1 MATKLRV
8 GILGAGEAGTGHANA
23 FRRLP
28 DVEVVALWSRT
39 RQHAQKLAAQLHLP
53 NLRIYE
59 EWQPLVEDSDIDII
73 SLATPESFRREPF
86 LMALE
91 TGHHVLVE
99 DAICDNLPDATAM
112 VQAARGAKTI
122 TAGCLNWRYV
132 PGMQAIWREIQNGR
146 IGQVRDVRTEYRYRR
161 LTNRYYT
168 AKGLKADAQLSG
180 ESGVAGIEFDK
191 VRLLTGS
198 EIKRIVSRTAA
209 YSPPKNEEF
218 TLLDGSSIHLL
229 ELDNG
234 SLANVRVTATAGEYE
249 WSIVV
254 CGEKGTLRGD
264 LESATRQTVAERG
277 PAPVKIAK
285 GSQRPGDIDL
295 DVYAWYR
302 LFQDFVRAIRR
313 GDVAHA
319 SVTPLPSV
327 EDGMMVLRAVM
338 AARRSAQEMRWVELS
353 ELVG

>member
-8 GILGAGEAGTGHANA
+8 GILGAGEAGSGHAHA
-23 FRRLP
+23 FARLS

-39 RQHAQKLAAQLHLP
+39 RQRAQKLAARLGLP

-59 EWQPLVEDSDIDII
+59 NWQSLVDDPAINII

-91 TGHHVLVE
+91 RGQHVLVE
-99 DAICDNLPDATAM
+99 EAISDNLADATAM
-112 VQAARGAKTI
+112 VQAAKRAKTI
-122 TAGCLNWRYV
+122 TAVCLNWRYV
-132 PGMQAIWREIQNGR
+132 PGTQAVWREIQKGR

-168 AKGLKADAQLSG
+168 AKGWEADAQVSG

-191 VRLLTGS
+191 IRLLAGS
-198 EIKRIVSRTAA
+198 EIKRIVSRFTP
-209 YSPPKNEEF
+209 YSPPKAPNF
-218 TLLDGSSIHLL
+218 TLLDGSSMYLM
-229 ELDNG
+229 ELTNG
-234 SLANVRVTATAGEYE
+234 VLATVRVTATAGEYE
-249 WSIVV
+249 WSVIV

-264 LESATRQTVAERG
+264 LESATRQTVAERE
-277 PAPVKIAK
+277 PALMKIPKAI
-285 GSQRPGDIDL
+285 QRPNDMDL

-302 LFQDFVRAIRR
+302 LFQDFVKAIRR
-313 GDVAHA
+313 EDVTHA
-319 SVTPLPSV
+319 TVPCLPSI
-327 EDGMMVLRAVM
+327 EDGLKVMQAVM

-353 ELVG
+353 EL